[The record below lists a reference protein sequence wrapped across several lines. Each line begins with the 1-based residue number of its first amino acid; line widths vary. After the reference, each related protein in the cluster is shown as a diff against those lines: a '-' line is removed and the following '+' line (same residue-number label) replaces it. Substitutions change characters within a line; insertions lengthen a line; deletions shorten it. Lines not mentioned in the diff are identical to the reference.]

1 MKLAMHWSIP
11 HFWDKSI
18 CVIYSSLVKSLFL
31 ILECSF
37 WLVNPLILKDTPT
50 ELILNT
56 YISSSLL
63 KGPTICIG
71 VLYIINCFW
80 IHQYPLVICL
90 AHFLAVESICTFQH
104 RRHGTWGKLPMKSL
118 RSQPFIPFRPATRLV
133 LTELNRCVQDV
144 LRTTRVE
151 MQQLPRPGPGRS
163 RQGAGDGISYII
175 PLD

>member
-118 RSQPFIPFRPATRLV
+118 RSQPFISHS
-133 LTELNRCVQDV
+133 D
-144 LRTTRVE
+144 
-151 MQQLPRPGPGRS
+151 LP
-163 RQGAGDGISYII
+163 GAWF
-175 PLD
+175 

>member
-118 RSQPFIPFRPATRLV
+118 RSQTCQAPGSDGAQPMRPRRAAYNAGGDARAAATGAR
-133 LTELNRCVQDV
+133 E
-144 LRTTRVE
+144 E
-151 MQQLPRPGPGRS
+151 PPGGRE
-163 RQGAGDGISYII
+163 GWNISYII